1 LYRHDIPWNFLLPF
15 SLLVGVV
22 AAFAVGL
29 RKPLRGRTKLRIAAA
44 IYACQGAVLLGLA
57 ALILVGSLLHAVFPG
72 MWLLSFYLF
81 PVGGVL
87 AAITYGL
94 LTRKSWARWVGLAL
108 SIPAAAYCAIYLF
121 LCLSSLI
128 AWLQHPE
135 RFGWSGLSFAEPVFL
150 AVLTANLL
158 CVYYLMR
165 REVKAYFSS

>member
-1 LYRHDIPWNFLLPF
+1 
-15 SLLVGVV
+15 
-22 AAFAVGL
+22 
-29 RKPLRGRTKLRIAAA
+29 
-44 IYACQGAVLLGLA
+44 
-57 ALILVGSLLHAVFPG
+57 

-87 AAITYGL
+87 VAIAYGL

-108 SIPAAAYCAIYLF
+108 SIPAAAYCAIILFIYLG
-121 LCLSSLI
+121 SLI

-135 RFGWSGLSFAEPVFL
+135 RFGWSGLSFAEPALL

-165 REVKAYFSS
+165 REVKDYFST